1 MTHSDNV
8 SASYHRSGEGR
19 KLIPG
24 EKGVS
29 NELME
34 V

>member
-8 SASYHRSGEGR
+8 SASYHRSGEGW

-24 EKGVS
+24 EKRRQQ
-29 NELME
+29 
-34 V
+34 